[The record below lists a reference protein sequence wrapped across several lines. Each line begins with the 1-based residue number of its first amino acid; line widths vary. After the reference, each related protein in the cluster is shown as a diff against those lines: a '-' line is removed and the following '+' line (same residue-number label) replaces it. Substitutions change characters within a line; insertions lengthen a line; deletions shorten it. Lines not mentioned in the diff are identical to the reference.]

1 MAKFMK
7 NYDSIIASL
16 KGYLKMVFNK
26 VEKFGIWLLLIF
38 IVYIILIIK
47 VINAPHIL
55 NSIFLGGYSFLI
67 TAYIFSRF
75 IFSYFHR
82 SVKANLKYQPSVT
95 FVVPAKNEG
104 DNIAKT
110 IRGFSQVNY
119 PKEKIEVI
127 VINDGSIDNTL
138 NEMLKVKEE
147 FDKKNI
153 RIQVVDFKI
162 NRGKRAA
169 MAEGVHKAKNEI
181 IIFIDSD
188 SFIDRDCVIHLV
200 KYFSNPQV
208 GAVSGHTDVHNQE
221 INLLT
226 RMQAV
231 RYYIAFSVYKAAES
245 LFGTVTCCPGCCSA
259 YRKEYLLEFLDK
271 WENQRFLGSNCTFG
285 DDRSLTNFVIR
296 KYDATYSPEAKA
308 STIVPANFRQYLR
321 QQQRWKKSWV
331 RETLIASQFMWKKNA
346 VAAVSF
352 YAYVIL
358 ALASPIIF
366 FRAIFWQ
373 PIMTYQLPIPYLA
386 GLFLMLF
393 LHGLYYRTKVGKKP
407 WFFAI
412 IFFWF
417 VTVILMWQLPWAAAT
432 MKDTRWGTR

>member
-188 SFIDRDCVIHLV
+188 SFIDKDCVIHLV
-200 KYFSNPQV
+200 KYFSNPRV

-221 INLLT
+221 TNLLT
-226 RMQAV
+226 RMQA
-231 RYYIAFSVYKAAES
+231 RYYI
-245 LFGTVTCCPGCCSA
+245 
-259 YRKEYLLEFLDK
+259 
-271 WENQRFLGSNCTFG
+271 
-285 DDRSLTNFVIR
+285 
-296 KYDATYSPEAKA
+296 
-308 STIVPANFRQYLR
+308 
-321 QQQRWKKSWV
+321 
-331 RETLIASQFMWKKNA
+331 
-346 VAAVSF
+346 
-352 YAYVIL
+352 
-358 ALASPIIF
+358 
-366 FRAIFWQ
+366 
-373 PIMTYQLPIPYLA
+373 
-386 GLFLMLF
+386 
-393 LHGLYYRTKVGKKP
+393 
-407 WFFAI
+407 
-412 IFFWF
+412 
-417 VTVILMWQLPWAAAT
+417 
-432 MKDTRWGTR
+432 